1 MNSDRSSVLCG
12 KELQAE
18 TECCTFCG
26 QPSSQIDWF
35 WVSCIEES
43 SRSYR
48 WTRWITKDPKKLNAC
63 FTIVQSLPAAIF
75 CCAVVVLRDKPEML
89 FPWLGFVILH
99 DLLFRH
105 LSGWNEIAV
114 KLPHCGKHRGIRKA
128 ENQNREHKSRTSR
141 LLQNKHFQTVMI
153 GILVAY
159 MVVVLLYA
167 LFVKDDGKVYV
178 TLFLVPVIL
187 MGLLVGLFLLPIRLL
202 IDMRRFILSPHGI
215 SSEGKV
221 REIWHIAHDYCQ
233 AAKEASIA
241 REIIEE
247 SCQVIDVGTQ
257 TDGQTQ

>member
-1 MNSDRSSVLCG
+1 M
-12 KELQAE
+12 
-18 TECCTFCG
+18 
-26 QPSSQIDWF
+26 
-35 WVSCIEES
+35 
-43 SRSYR
+43 
-48 WTRWITKDPKKLNAC
+48 
-63 FTIVQSLPAAIF
+63 
-75 CCAVVVLRDKPEML
+75 LRDQPEML
-89 FPWLGFVILH
+89 FPWAGFVILH

-202 IDMRRFILSPHGI
+202 IDMRRFILSPYGF
-215 SSEGKV
+215 SLEGKV
-221 REIWHIAHDYCQ
+221 REVWHIAHDYCQ

-247 SCQVIDVGTQ
+247 GCQVIDAGTQ
-257 TDGQTQ
+257 TDAQTQ

>member
-1 MNSDRSSVLCG
+1 M
-12 KELQAE
+12 
-18 TECCTFCG
+18 
-26 QPSSQIDWF
+26 
-35 WVSCIEES
+35 
-43 SRSYR
+43 
-48 WTRWITKDPKKLNAC
+48 
-63 FTIVQSLPAAIF
+63 
-75 CCAVVVLRDKPEML
+75 LRDQTEML

-128 ENQNREHKSRTSR
+128 ENQNREHKSRTCR

-187 MGLLVGLFLLPIRLL
+187 MGLLVGLFFLPIRLL
-202 IDMRRFILSPHGI
+202 IDMSRFILSPYGI

-221 REIWHIAHDYCQ
+221 REIWHIARDYCQ

-241 REIIEE
+241 RVIIEE

-257 TDGQTQ
+257 TDAQTQ